1 MGNRR
6 RATHTAW
13 RIGVLS
19 TRWIILGVTV
29 QAVLQLTFTYIPA
42 MNTVFGTAPIGVDV
56 WLCILTLAVAVSL
69 VVAVHKSLRRPRG
82 QIPRRLC
89 RVSDRTRFA
98 LSGSE

>member
-1 MGNRR
+1 MGYRR

-13 RIGVLS
+13 RSARSPPGG
-19 TRWIILGVTV
+19 ILGVTV

-56 WLCILTLAVAVSL
+56 WLRILTLAVAVSL
-69 VVAVHKSLRRPRG
+69 VVAVDKSLRRPRG

-89 RVSDRTRFA
+89 RVSDPTRFA